1 MLARNVRHKR
11 DLLFTKAI
19 KLKNVCITYV
29 RNIHLFGSPTIFND
43 DLWMN
48 YMRQDKT
55 VYKQNLPQISYCT
68 VEWHVN
74 CNLKEIKAVLI
85 NSNFYSQ
92 LVFMVI
98 LI

>member
-92 LVFMVI
+92 LV
-98 LI
+98 LLW